1 MRLFPR
7 TLLWRTFLLIA
18 ALIVAS
24 VAAYFQIFRLYDRE
38 PRARQIAQMVVSV
51 ANLTRAALLTA
62 RPDLRRELLIDLAD
76 REGIRVYPVEP
87 DEQITAAPQDQP
99 LVHLITDEIRRQLG
113 PQTRVAFE
121 RDGIA
126 AFWVTFSID
135 DDEYWVMLPRER
147 VERKL
152 ALQWLG
158 WAALTLALALAGAYF
173 IVFRLKR
180 PLAALT
186 SAAAHIGRGKI
197 PPPLAESGPAEIETV
212 SRAFNQMTR
221 DLARLEDDRALI
233 LAGVSH
239 DLRTPLARLRLG
251 LEMMEADAHLK
262 SGMAADIGEMDRI
275 IGQFLDFARA
285 AGGEPVA
292 ATDLAALAHE
302 VASRYRE
309 TGRELREDI
318 EPVPELPLRTLAV
331 RRLIANLIDNAFR
344 YGERDVAL
352 RVAPAAGGAAVEVL
366 DRGPGIPAEE
376 VERLKQ
382 PFTRLETARSGKGGS
397 GLGLAI
403 VDRIARM
410 HAGTFDLL
418 PRDGGGL
425 IARVV
430 FPGPQPHRA

>member
-1 MRLFPR
+1 MRFVPR
-7 TLLWRTFLLIA
+7 TLLWRIFLLIA

-51 ANLTRAALLTA
+51 VNLTRTALLTA
-62 RPDLRRELLIDLAD
+62 HPDLRRELLLELAE
-76 REGIRVYPVEP
+76 REGIRVYPAEP
-87 DEQITAAPQDQP
+87 DDQIVGPPHDQP
-99 LVHLITDEIRRQLG
+99 LMHLVTEDIRRQLG
-113 PQTRVAFE
+113 SDTRVAFE
-121 RDGIA
+121 RDGLA
-126 AFWVTFSID
+126 AFWVSFSID

-147 VERKL
+147 VERQL
-152 ALQWLG
+152 AFQWLG

-173 IVFRLKR
+173 TVFRLKR

-186 SAAAHIGRGKI
+186 SAAAQIGRGKI
-197 PPPLAESGPAEIETV
+197 PPPVAESGPVEIETV

-251 LEMMEADAHLK
+251 LEMIKADAQLK
-262 SGMAADIGEMDRI
+262 SGMAADIGDMDRI
-275 IGQFLDFARA
+275 IGQFLDFGRA
-285 AGGEPVA
+285 SSGEQLA
-292 ATDLAALAHE
+292 ATDLAALAHDI
-302 VASRYRE
+302 AGRYRE
-309 TGRELREDI
+309 NGHQLSEDI
-318 EPVPELPLRTLAV
+318 RPVPLLQLRTLAV

-344 YGERDVAL
+344 YAEGEVAL
-352 RVAPAAGGAAVEVL
+352 KVGPAEGGAAVEVL
-366 DRGPGIPAEE
+366 DRGPGIPAAE

-410 HAGTFDLL
+410 HAGRFDLL
-418 PRDGGGL
+418 PRQGGGL

-430 FPGPQPHRA
+430 FPARQSQRA